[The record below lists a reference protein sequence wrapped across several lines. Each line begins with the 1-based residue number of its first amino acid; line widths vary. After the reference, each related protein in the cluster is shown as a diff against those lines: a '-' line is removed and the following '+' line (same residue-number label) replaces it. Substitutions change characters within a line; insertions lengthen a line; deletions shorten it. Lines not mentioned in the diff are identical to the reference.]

1 MSLFGTTYP
10 PIDLDGAVVVISG
23 GGRGIGRAT
32 AELFAARGA
41 LVCVGDLDE
50 ETAVDTAASIGA
62 RAAGT
67 LWTSPHA
74 NPGMC
79 SSPQ

>member
-50 ETAVDTAASIGA
+50 ELLSDFLGRISFQTSSACLRGVQVAAA
-62 RAAGT
+62 
-67 LWTSPHA
+67 
-74 NPGMC
+74 
-79 SSPQ
+79 